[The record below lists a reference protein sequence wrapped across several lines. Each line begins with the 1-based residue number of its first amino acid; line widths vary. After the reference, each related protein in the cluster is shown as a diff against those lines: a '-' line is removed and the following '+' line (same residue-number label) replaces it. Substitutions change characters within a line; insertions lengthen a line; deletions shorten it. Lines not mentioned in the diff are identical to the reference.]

1 MAAIKEGTPP
11 PRRNSDKIYAPA
23 NGHKPAPVSPIQNPA
38 KDDDGPVVE
47 LGGEVE
53 IDMASLDFPLEKL
66 SEMLNHCLTI
76 YREMDV
82 DFSNIR
88 EKVIKF
94 RWKNIPLAP
103 KQINY
108 VVLFFMREI
117 NDHLAKILLIKES
130 EGAARSFNYR
140 KDNHEGTR
148 IQKMGDRIV
157 DRIAVVSETDVYFDE
172 IGKSRLKMVK
182 AITDSIP
189 IREDLVEVVEKFI
202 EQTNFREYFSRR

>member
-1 MAAIKEGTPP
+1 
-11 PRRNSDKIYAPA
+11 
-23 NGHKPAPVSPIQNPA
+23 
-38 KDDDGPVVE
+38 
-47 LGGEVE
+47 
-53 IDMASLDFPLEKL
+53 
-66 SEMLNHCLTI
+66 
-76 YREMDV
+76 
-82 DFSNIR
+82 
-88 EKVIKF
+88 
-94 RWKNIPLAP
+94 
-103 KQINY
+103 
-108 VVLFFMREI
+108 
-117 NDHLAKILLIKES
+117 LIKES

-172 IGKSRLKMVK
+172 IGKSRLKMAK